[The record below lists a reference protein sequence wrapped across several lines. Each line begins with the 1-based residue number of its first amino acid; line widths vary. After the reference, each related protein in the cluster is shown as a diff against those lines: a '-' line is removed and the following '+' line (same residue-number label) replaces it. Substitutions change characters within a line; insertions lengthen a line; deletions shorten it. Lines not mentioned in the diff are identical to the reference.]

1 MEAGRDR
8 GLMRRILPLLL
19 ALLVASGTAG
29 CSRQESAWRGARDA
43 DTAEAYEQYLQDFPA
58 GTHASAARS
67 RLLALR
73 EEEAWRQALRVDE
86 PEAYQRYL
94 AVHPQG
100 RRAAEARARL
110 AEFLRN
116 QAGPPARPARS
127 EAAGSVLL
135 DGPAGWPAGAAAGF
149 RVQLGAFGEEQ
160 AARDA
165 WQSLRLRHP
174 DLLGAL
180 SARVDMAASGRAT
193 LWRLQAGPVDE
204 TTARTLC
211 AALKS
216 SGASCLVLTE

>member
-1 MEAGRDR
+1 MEAERDR

-58 GTHASAARS
+58 GTHAGEARS
-67 RLLALR
+67 RLVALR

-110 AEFLRN
+110 AEFLPTPAR
-116 QAGPPARPARS
+116 PPARPAAS
-127 EAAGSVLL
+127 
-135 DGPAGWPAGAAAGF
+135 PAGAAGGF
-149 RVQLGAFGEEQ
+149 RMQLGAFGEEQ

-180 SARVDMAASGRAT
+180 SARVDMAASGQPR

-204 TTARTLC
+204 ATARTVC
-211 AALKS
+211 AALES
-216 SGASCLVLTE
+216 SGASCLVLPE